1 MVLRAGFFM
10 KGVRGASHSGAGS
23 RAVREGRGRLGP
35 TPLPPPAQPA
45 GVCGVRVRSS
55 RQVLFQA
62 PGSTGLS
69 VLQEVAAA
77 IFTAPTRTFYRKVQ
91 LQAKCQGLAGQL
103 IPGRLPQAKAGTMVV
118 SVGL

>member
-1 MVLRAGFFM
+1 M
-10 KGVRGASHSGAGS
+10 
-23 RAVREGRGRLGP
+23 
-35 TPLPPPAQPA
+35 
-45 GVCGVRVRSS
+45 RSS

-62 PGSTGLS
+62 PGLSGLS

-118 SVGL
+118 SVGV